1 MSVWDEVV
9 GQPRVVEQ
17 LQRAAR
23 DNEPTHAWL
32 FTGPPGSGRSTA
44 ARALAAALLCEHGTG
59 CGQCHACRTAF
70 AGTHADVTNFV
81 TENPQISIEEAR
93 ELVVRAQD
101 RPSVGAWR
109 IMIVEDADRMTER
122 TSNVMLKSIEEPP
135 PHTIWLLC
143 APSPMDVLVTIRSRC
158 RAVTLKVPSA
168 EDVARLLVARHGVT
182 EERAVECA
190 RLAQCHVGVATRL
203 ALYDDARTRRQEVV
217 SLPLSMRGVTQ
228 AVRAADRLHRLA
240 VDESAAD
247 AEARNDEER
256 AQLLVSM
263 GAPETGRVPPAIRG
277 ALNRLEA
284 DQKRRSRRI
293 QTDTLDRFLIDL
305 TTFYRDVLSVQLDT
319 GMPLINVHLSDQIRG
334 YATNTAAEQ
343 TLHTIDVISE
353 TRRRIRTNVSAQLAF
368 EAMMVSIV

>member
-101 RPSVGAWR
+101 RPSVGSWR

-158 RAVTLKVPSA
+158 RAVTLKVPSP

-256 AQLLVSM
+256 AQLLVSL

-334 YATNTAAEQ
+334 YATNTASEQ
-343 TLHTIDVISE
+343 TLQTIDVISE

>member
-101 RPSVGAWR
+101 RPSVGSWR

-158 RAVTLKVPSA
+158 RAVTLKVPSP

>member
-23 DNEPTHAWL
+23 DENPTHAWL

-101 RPSVGAWR
+101 RPSVGSWR

-158 RAVTLKVPSA
+158 RAVTLKVPSP

-182 EERAVECA
+182 EQRAVECA

-305 TTFYRDVLSVQLDT
+305 TTFYRDVLSVQLGT
-319 GMPLINVHLSDQIRG
+319 GMPLINLHLAEQIQG

-343 TLHTIDVISE
+343 TLHRIDVISE

>member
-101 RPSVGAWR
+101 RPSVGSWR

-158 RAVTLKVPSA
+158 RAVTLKVPSP

-256 AQLLVSM
+256 AQLLVSL

-293 QTDTLDRFLIDL
+293 QIDTLDRFLIDL

-319 GMPLINVHLSDQIRG
+319 GMPLINVHLRDQIRG

-343 TLHTIDVISE
+343 TLRTIDVISE

>member
-158 RAVTLKVPSA
+158 RAVTLKVPSP

-247 AEARNDEER
+247 AEARNEEER

>member
-1 MSVWDEVV
+1 MTVWDQLV
-9 GQPRVVEQ
+9 GQHHVVEQ
-17 LQRAAR
+17 LERAAR
-23 DNEPTHAWL
+23 DNNPTHAWL

-59 CGQCHACRTAF
+59 CGECHACRTAF
-70 AGTHADVTNFV
+70 AGSHADVMHFV

-93 ELVVRAQD
+93 ELVVKAQD
-101 RPSVGAWR
+101 RPSVGQWR
-109 IMIVEDADRMTER
+109 VMIVEDADRMTER
-122 TSNVMLKSIEEPP
+122 TSNVMLKAIEEPP

-158 RAVTLKVPSA
+158 RPVTLKVPSA
-168 EDVARLLVARHGVT
+168 QDVAQLLVSRHSVS

-190 RLAQCHVGVATRL
+190 RLAQCHVGIATRL

-217 SLPLSMRGVTQ
+217 SLPLNMRGVTQ

-240 VDESAAD
+240 VDESAAN
-247 AEARNDEER
+247 AEARNDEEH
-256 AQLLVSM
+256 AQLLVAL
-263 GAPETGRVPPAIRG
+263 GAPESGRMPPAIRG

-305 TTFYRDVLSVQLDT
+305 TTFYRDVLSVQLHT
-319 GMPLINVHLSDQIRG
+319 GTELINQHLTRDIQD
-334 YATNTAAEQ
+334 YAVNSSAEQ
-343 TLHTIDVISE
+343 TLERIDVISE
-353 TRRRIRTNVSAQLAF
+353 TRDRIRTNVSAQLAF
-368 EAMMVSIV
+368 EAMMVSLI

>member
-1 MSVWDEVV
+1 MSVWNEVV

-23 DNEPTHAWL
+23 DENPTHAWL

-101 RPSVGAWR
+101 RPSVGSWR

-158 RAVTLKVPSA
+158 RAVTLKVPSP

-182 EERAVECA
+182 EQRAVECA

-305 TTFYRDVLSVQLDT
+305 TTFYRDVLSVQLGT
-319 GMPLINVHLSDQIRG
+319 GMPLINLHLAEQIQG

-343 TLHTIDVISE
+343 TLHRIDVISE

>member
-158 RAVTLKVPSA
+158 RAVTLKVPSP
-168 EDVARLLVARHGVT
+168 EDVARLLVARHGVS

-256 AQLLVSM
+256 AQLLVSL

-293 QTDTLDRFLIDL
+293 QIDTLDRFLIDL

-319 GMPLINVHLSDQIRG
+319 GMPLINVHLRDQIRG

-343 TLHTIDVISE
+343 TLRTIDVISE

>member
-1 MSVWDEVV
+1 VSVWDEVV

-23 DNEPTHAWL
+23 DENPTHAWL

-101 RPSVGAWR
+101 RPSVGSWR

-158 RAVTLKVPSA
+158 RAVTLKVPSP

-182 EERAVECA
+182 EQRAVECA

-305 TTFYRDVLSVQLDT
+305 TTFYRDVLSVQLGT
-319 GMPLINVHLSDQIRG
+319 GMPLINLHLAEQIQG

-343 TLHTIDVISE
+343 TLHRIDVISE

>member
-44 ARALAAALLCEHGTG
+44 ARALAAALLCEHGSG

-101 RPSVGAWR
+101 RPSVGSWR

-158 RAVTLKVPSA
+158 RAVTLKVPSP
-168 EDVARLLVARHGVT
+168 EDVARLLVARHGVS

-256 AQLLVSM
+256 AQLLVSL

-293 QTDTLDRFLIDL
+293 QIDTLDRFLIDL

-319 GMPLINVHLSDQIRG
+319 GMPLINVHLRDQIRG

-343 TLHTIDVISE
+343 TLRTIDVISE

>member
-101 RPSVGAWR
+101 RPSVGSWR

-158 RAVTLKVPSA
+158 RAVTLKVPSP

-256 AQLLVSM
+256 AQLLVSL

-277 ALNRLEA
+277 APNRMEA
-284 DQKRRSRRI
+284 DPKRRSRRI
-293 QTDTLDRFLIDL
+293 QIDTLDRFLIDL

>member
-101 RPSVGAWR
+101 RPSVGSWR

-158 RAVTLKVPSA
+158 RAVTLKVPSP

-256 AQLLVSM
+256 AQLLVSL

>member
-9 GQPRVVEQ
+9 GQTRVVEQ
-17 LQRAAR
+17 LQRAER

-32 FTGPPGSGRSTA
+32 FTGPHGSGRSTA

-101 RPSVGAWR
+101 RPSVGSWR

-158 RAVTLKVPSA
+158 RAVTLKVPSP

-256 AQLLVSM
+256 AQLLVSL

-319 GMPLINVHLSDQIRG
+319 GMPLINVHLSGQIHG

>member
-23 DNEPTHAWL
+23 DKNPTHAWL

-101 RPSVGAWR
+101 RPSVGSWR

-158 RAVTLKVPSA
+158 RAVTLKVPSP

-182 EERAVECA
+182 EQRAVECA

-305 TTFYRDVLSVQLDT
+305 TTFYRDVLSVQLGT
-319 GMPLINVHLSDQIRG
+319 GMPLINLHLAEQIQG

-343 TLHTIDVISE
+343 TLHRIDVISE

>member
-23 DNEPTHAWL
+23 DKDPTHAWL

-44 ARALAAALLCEHGTG
+44 ARALAAALLCERGTG

-93 ELVVRAQD
+93 ELVVKAQD
-101 RPSVGAWR
+101 RPSVGSWR

-168 EDVARLLVARHGVT
+168 QDVARLLVARHGVP
-182 EERAVECA
+182 EQRAEQCA

-217 SLPLSMRGVTQ
+217 SLPLSMHGVTQ

-247 AEARNDEER
+247 AEARNDQER

-305 TTFYRDVLSVQLDT
+305 TTFYRDVLSVQLGT
-319 GMPLINVHLSDQIRG
+319 GMPLVNEHLGEQIRG
-334 YATNTAAEQ
+334 YATNSSAEQ
-343 TLHTIDVISE
+343 TLEKIDVISE
-353 TRRRIRTNVSAQLAF
+353 TRQRIRTNVSAQLAF

>member
-101 RPSVGAWR
+101 RPSVGSWR

-158 RAVTLKVPSA
+158 RAVTLKVPSP

-256 AQLLVSM
+256 AQLLVSL

-343 TLHTIDVISE
+343 TLRTIDVISE

>member
-101 RPSVGAWR
+101 RPSVGSWR

-158 RAVTLKVPSA
+158 RAVTLKVPSP
-168 EDVARLLVARHGVT
+168 EDVARLLVARHGVS

-256 AQLLVSM
+256 AQLLVSL

>member
-101 RPSVGAWR
+101 RPSVGSWR

-158 RAVTLKVPSA
+158 RAVTLKVPSP

-256 AQLLVSM
+256 AQLLVSL

-343 TLHTIDVISE
+343 TLQTIDVISE

>member
-101 RPSVGAWR
+101 RPSVGSWR

-256 AQLLVSM
+256 AQLLVSL

-319 GMPLINVHLSDQIRG
+319 GMPLINVHLSDQIHG

>member
-101 RPSVGAWR
+101 RPSVGSWR

-158 RAVTLKVPSA
+158 RAVTLKVPSP

-256 AQLLVSM
+256 AQLLVSL

-293 QTDTLDRFLIDL
+293 QIDTLDRFLIDL

>member
-101 RPSVGAWR
+101 RPSVGSWR

-158 RAVTLKVPSA
+158 RAVTLKVPSP
-168 EDVARLLVARHGVT
+168 EDVARLLVARHGVS

-256 AQLLVSM
+256 AQLLVSL

-319 GMPLINVHLSDQIRG
+319 GMPLINVHLRDQIRG

-343 TLHTIDVISE
+343 TLRTIDVISE

>member
-1 MSVWDEVV
+1 M
-9 GQPRVVEQ
+9 
-17 LQRAAR
+17 
-23 DNEPTHAWL
+23 
-32 FTGPPGSGRSTA
+32 
-44 ARALAAALLCEHGTG
+44 
-59 CGQCHACRTAF
+59 
-70 AGTHADVTNFV
+70 
-81 TENPQISIEEAR
+81 
-93 ELVVRAQD
+93 
-101 RPSVGAWR
+101 
-109 IMIVEDADRMTER
+109 
-122 TSNVMLKSIEEPP
+122 
-135 PHTIWLLC
+135 
-143 APSPMDVLVTIRSRC
+143 
-158 RAVTLKVPSA
+158 
-168 EDVARLLVARHGVT
+168 
-182 EERAVECA
+182 
-190 RLAQCHVGVATRL
+190 GVATRL

-256 AQLLVSM
+256 AQLLVSL

-293 QTDTLDRFLIDL
+293 QIDTLDRFLIDL

>member
-59 CGQCHACRTAF
+59 CGQCQACRTAF

-101 RPSVGAWR
+101 RPSVGSWR

-158 RAVTLKVPSA
+158 RAVTLKVPSP

-256 AQLLVSM
+256 AQLLVSL

-343 TLHTIDVISE
+343 TLQTIDVISE

>member
-1 MSVWDEVV
+1 MSVWNEVV

-23 DNEPTHAWL
+23 DENPTHAWL

-101 RPSVGAWR
+101 RPSVGSWR

-158 RAVTLKVPSA
+158 RAVTLKVPSP

-182 EERAVECA
+182 EQRAVECA

-305 TTFYRDVLSVQLDT
+305 TTFYRDVLSVQLCT
-319 GMPLINVHLSDQIRG
+319 GMPLINLHLAEQIQG

-343 TLHTIDVISE
+343 TLHRIDVISE

>member
-101 RPSVGAWR
+101 RPSVGSWR

-122 TSNVMLKSIEEPP
+122 TSNVMLKSIEETP

-158 RAVTLKVPSA
+158 RAVTLKVPSP

-256 AQLLVSM
+256 AQLLVSL

-343 TLHTIDVISE
+343 TLRTIDVISE

>member
-101 RPSVGAWR
+101 RPSVGSWR

-158 RAVTLKVPSA
+158 RAVTLKVPSP
-168 EDVARLLVARHGVT
+168 EDVARLLVARHGVS

-319 GMPLINVHLSDQIRG
+319 GMPLINVHLRDQIRG

-343 TLHTIDVISE
+343 TLRTIDVISE